1 MRHFGEAKASQEQSH
16 EKPRTANC
24 CCSSIHTFHSVIVYN
39 TSCGFNLC
47 VHCTLFSIKS
57 AGCSDFLFFWG
68 GKKHSKRLA
77 RRLKLQGL
85 ENNWRDDKSEFDVLL
100 RGIQSP
106 VPIPRRG
113 QTHQL
118 SSSHLARSLH
128 RRCFQSR
135 RIQVFNFHFIGS
147 EQRCCK
153 YSLWCNKSTKCPRQ
167 RWNLVF
173 FINTSAGGLTTT
185 RIKWPDFQ
193 LSPL

>member
-1 MRHFGEAKASQEQSH
+1 MQQHPHFSFRHCLQHFLWLQ
-16 EKPRTANC
+16 P
-24 CCSSIHTFHSVIVYN
+24 
-39 TSCGFNLC
+39 L
-47 VHCTLFSIKS
+47 CTLHLVFNKVSW
-57 AGCSDFLFFWG
+57 LFF
-68 GKKHSKRLA
+68 GKNHSKRLA

-85 ENNWRDDKSEFDVLL
+85 ENNWRGDKSEFDVLL

-128 RRCFQSR
+128 RCCFQSR

-167 RWNLVF
+167 RWNFVS
-173 FINTSAGGLTTT
+173 FINSSAGGLTTT

-193 LSPL
+193 FSPL